1 MKAKLK
7 TAYFLN
13 SETAIVA
20 GTECV
25 IIDSWCGTDGY
36 YYLCD
41 FGNGD
46 IYPINGVQLETTDR
60 RPIVNWV
67 KLRITFA
74 SNAMR
79 SLLSNPNLRFDTA
92 QECAEMSVMAA
103 DALIEEL
110 KKEKK

>member
-13 SETAIVA
+13 SEKAIVA
-20 GTECV
+20 GAECE

-46 IYPINGVQLETTDR
+46 IYPINGVQLEITDR
-60 RPIVNWV
+60 RPIVNWQQT
-67 KLRITFA
+67 RIKVAADT
-74 SNAMR
+74 MR
-79 SLLSNPNLRFDTA
+79 MLLIRYENPK
-92 QECAEMSVMAA
+92 ECARKSVMAA

-110 KKEKK
+110 KKKGE